1 MRLFQR
7 IHMNHKKKNNNEKK
21 TKNSFQK
28 NKYELVA
35 LRIQNKYYEK
45 SDVLEKVINEIVK
58 KEILHNS

>member
-7 IHMNHKKKNNNEKK
+7 IHMNRKKKNNNEKK
-21 TKNSFQK
+21 TNNSFQK